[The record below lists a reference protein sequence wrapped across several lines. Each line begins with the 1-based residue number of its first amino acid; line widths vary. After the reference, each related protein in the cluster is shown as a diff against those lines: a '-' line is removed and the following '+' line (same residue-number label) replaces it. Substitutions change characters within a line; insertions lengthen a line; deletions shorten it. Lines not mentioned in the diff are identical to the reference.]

1 MSGGSAPDV
10 KVPEPKPVPEEP
22 DILFGE
28 EEEEAKKKKKRAQ
41 GTRSLQVP
49 LTTATGGSG
58 LGIPS

>member
-28 EEEEAKKKKKRAQ
+28 EEDVKKKKKRAR
-41 GTRSLQVP
+41 GTQSLQVP

>member
-10 KVPEPKPVPEEP
+10 KVPESKPVPEEP
-22 DILFGE
+22 DILFGDD
-28 EEEEAKKKKKRAQ
+28 EEAIKKKKKLSQ